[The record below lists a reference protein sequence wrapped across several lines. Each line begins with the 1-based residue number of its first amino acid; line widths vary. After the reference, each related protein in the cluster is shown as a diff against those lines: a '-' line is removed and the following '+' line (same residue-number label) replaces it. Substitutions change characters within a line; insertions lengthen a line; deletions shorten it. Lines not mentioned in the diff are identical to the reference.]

1 MRKIFDPREKISTH
15 EKRIWPKRKN
25 FNPQGKSF
33 DAQEKKTVEGT
44 NLEKKTRLMRPTR
57 TRDPLNHY

>member
-15 EKRIWPKRKN
+15 EKRIWLKRKN

-44 NLEKKTRLMRPTR
+44 NLKKNSTHETHTDTRPTKS
-57 TRDPLNHY
+57 

>member
-15 EKRIWPKRKN
+15 EKSIWPKRKN

-44 NLEKKTRLMRPTR
+44 NLEKKL
-57 TRDPLNHY
+57 DS